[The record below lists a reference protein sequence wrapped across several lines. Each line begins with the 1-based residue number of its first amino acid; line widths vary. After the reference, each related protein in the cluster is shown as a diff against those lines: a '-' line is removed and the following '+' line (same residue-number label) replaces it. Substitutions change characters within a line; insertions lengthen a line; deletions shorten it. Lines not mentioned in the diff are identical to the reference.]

1 MTTYRPD
8 CDATQHQIDLAFAG
22 ELPDEERRNL
32 MRHVDECTDCHS
44 YYDVVEELASPT
56 IEEPDAAGYLAMR
69 REVIRTIRREAAE
82 DSPRASWFPIGVFSH
97 PGGFALA
104 LAAAGVLFALGV
116 LAGRAGTSVP
126 TPGASRQPA
135 GADAVLARQI
145 GTAAKN
151 NRVLQDVENS
161 PFRYSNVRIEER
173 DDQQLRLS
181 FDVSRHLDLTLRRD
195 DPLVTEVLVQSVLDP
210 SAVGTQLKAIS
221 EAGNVLDP
229 RVRGALVKAMLTDPN
244 LGVRLQAQSRL
255 AETTD
260 HDETAAAMLSV
271 LEREASVQM
280 RLIAIDYLAGSH
292 VDPQR
297 LERAVAAGEPEGRAA
312 VYVKAR
318 NYIQSF

>member
-1 MTTYRPD
+1 MTSTRPD

-22 ELPDEERRNL
+22 ELPDEERPNL

-56 IEEPDAAGYLAMR
+56 IEEPDEAGYLAMR

-82 DSPRASWFPIGVFSH
+82 DAPKPSWFPLGVFSRA
-97 PGGFALA
+97 GGFALA
-104 LAAAGVLFALGV
+104 LAVAGILFALGV
-116 LAGRAGTSVP
+116 LAGRTGAAAPASE
-126 TPGASRQPA
+126 ASRQPA
-135 GADAVLARQI
+135 SADVVLARQI

-151 NRVLQDVENS
+151 NRALRDVENS

-173 DDQQLRLS
+173 DGEQLHLS

-210 SAVGTQLKAIS
+210 SSVGTQLKAIS
-221 EAGNVLDP
+221 EAENVLDP
-229 RVRGALVKAMLTDPN
+229 RVRGALVKAMLHDPN
-244 LGVRLQAQSRL
+244 LGVRLQAQARL
-255 AETTD
+255 VETAN
-260 HDETAAAMLSV
+260 HDETSAAMLSV

-280 RLIAIDYLAGSH
+280 RLVAIDYLAGSRI
-292 VDPQR
+292 DPQR